1 MDDLGPKMLELNAR
15 ERAFVC
21 AYLANAGNAK
31 QAAITA
37 GYSDSGDGAKVTAH
51 HLLHRPKILDALD
64 EVGKKTFR
72 GLLAPCL
79 AAAQAI
85 LQRPDHPDH
94 SKMVIAVLSRLG
106 YHERSAVDVNISG
119 SVELNHT
126 DAALEDLRQMIALGI
141 PESKLEEIFGFS
153 GLGRYKRM
161 LAEQDR
167 KAGRLIEDS
176 SEPPGK
182 LEPKPVSIG

>member
-1 MDDLGPKMLELNAR
+1 MDDLGPKMLALNER

-37 GYSDSGDGAKVTAH
+37 GYSDLGDAAKVRGH

-79 AAAQAI
+79 AAAKAI
-85 LQRPDHPDH
+85 IERPDHPDH
-94 SKMVIAVLSRLG
+94 SKMVIALLSRLG
-106 YHERSAVDVNISG
+106 YHERATVDVNISG
-119 SVELNHT
+119 SVELNPT
-126 DAALEDLRQMIALGI
+126 DRAVEDLKIMLDLGV
-141 PESKLEEIFGFS
+141 PEDKLLETFGYS
-153 GLGRYKRM
+153 GLGRYKKM
-161 LAEQDR
+161 VAE
-167 KAGRLIEDS
+167 KYGKGLKLIETKP
-176 SEPPGK
+176 EPPGAIVD
-182 LEPKPVSIG
+182 KPTAIG

>member
-1 MDDLGPKMLELNAR
+1 MDELGPKMLALNER

-37 GYSDSGDGAKVTAH
+37 GYSDVGDAAKVRGH
-51 HLLHRPKILDALD
+51 HLLHRAKILDALD

-79 AAAQAI
+79 AAAKAI
-85 LQRPDHPDH
+85 LERPDHPDH

-106 YHERSAVDVNISG
+106 YHERTSVDVNVSG
-119 SVELNHT
+119 TVELNHT
-126 DAALEDLRQMIALGI
+126 DAALRDLEIMQQLGI
-141 PESKLEEIFGFS
+141 PEARLIETFGWS
-153 GLGRYKRM
+153 GLGMYRKM
-161 LAEQDR
+161 LSEKDR
-167 KAGRLIEDS
+167 KAGRLIEVEAKQPS
-176 SEPPGK
+176 ANTK
-182 LEPKPVSIG
+182 